1 MMRDFETFDDFQ
13 DAIEDWAFE
22 RGLIEQSTVEAQL
35 LKLVEE
41 TAELITAIRKRDRL
55 ATQDSIGDIQTVL
68 AVICV
73 KLDCY
78 LSVCASHAY
87 NEIKDRKGRMVD
99 GQFVKEV
106 AE

>member
-1 MMRDFETFDDFQ
+1 MKDFEAFDDFQ
-13 DAIEDWAFE
+13 DAIEDWANE
-22 RGLIEQSTVEAQL
+22 RKLIQQSTVEAQL

-41 TAELITAIRKRDRL
+41 TAELITAIRKSDRL

-78 LSVCASHAY
+78 LSVCASAAF
-87 NEIKDRKGRMVD
+87 NEIKDRKGKMVD

>member
-1 MMRDFETFDDFQ
+1 MKDFSMFDDFQ
-13 DAIEDWAFE
+13 DAIEDWALE

-78 LSVCASHAY
+78 LSVCASAAFD
-87 NEIKDRKGRMVD
+87 EIKDRRGKMVD

>member
-1 MMRDFETFDDFQ
+1 MKDFSMFDDFQ
-13 DAIEDWAFE
+13 DAIEDWALE

-68 AVICV
+68 AVICI

-78 LSVCASHAY
+78 LSVCASAAY
-87 NEIKDRKGRMVD
+87 HEIKDRKGCMVD

-106 AE
+106 TE

>member
-13 DAIEDWAFE
+13 DAIEDWALE

-41 TAELITAIRKRDRL
+41 TAELIEAIRKRDRVG
-55 ATQDSIGDIQTVL
+55 ASDGIGDCLTVL
-68 AVICV
+68 SVIAI
-73 KLDCY
+73 KLDLH

-87 NEIKDRKGRMVD
+87 HEIKDRKGRMEN

>member
-13 DAIEDWAFE
+13 DAIEDWANE
-22 RGLIEQSTVEAQL
+22 RKLIQQSTVEAQL

-78 LSVCASHAY
+78 LSVCASAAFD
-87 NEIKDRKGRMVD
+87 EIKDRKGRMVD

-106 AE
+106 TE

>member
-13 DAIEDWAFE
+13 DAIEDWANE
-22 RGLIEQSTVEAQL
+22 RKLIQQSTVEAQL

-78 LSVCASHAY
+78 LSVCASAAFE
-87 NEIKDRKGRMVD
+87 EIKDRKGKMVD

>member
-1 MMRDFETFDDFQ
+1 MKDFSMFDDFQ
-13 DAIEDWAFE
+13 DAIEDWALE

-41 TAELITAIRKRDRL
+41 TAELIIAIRKRDRL

-78 LSVCASHAY
+78 LSVCASAAY
-87 NEIKDRKGRMVD
+87 DEIKDRKGRMVD

-106 AE
+106 TE

>member
-1 MMRDFETFDDFQ
+1 MRDFVLFDDFQ
-13 DAIEDWAFE
+13 DAIEDWALE

-78 LSVCASHAY
+78 LSVCASAAFD
-87 NEIKDRKGRMVD
+87 EIKDRKGRMVD

>member
-1 MMRDFETFDDFQ
+1 MRDFETFDDFQ
-13 DAIEDWAFE
+13 DAIRSWAEE
-22 RGLIEQSTVEAQL
+22 RSLIEQSTVEAQL

-55 ATQDSIGDIQTVL
+55 ATQDSIGDIQAVL

-78 LSVCASHAY
+78 LSNCASAAFD
-87 NEIKDRKGRMVD
+87 EIKDRKGKMVD

>member
-1 MMRDFETFDDFQ
+1 MRDFETFDDFQ

-78 LSVCASHAY
+78 LSVCASAAFD
-87 NEIKDRKGRMVD
+87 EIKDRKGRMEN

>member
-1 MMRDFETFDDFQ
+1 MKDFSMFDDFQ
-13 DAIEDWAFE
+13 DAIEDWALE

>member
-1 MMRDFETFDDFQ
+1 MKDFSMFDDFQ
-13 DAIEDWAFE
+13 DAIEDWALE

-68 AVICV
+68 AVICI

-78 LSVCASHAY
+78 LSVCASAAY
-87 NEIKDRKGRMVD
+87 HEIKDRKGRMVD

-106 AE
+106 TE

>member
-1 MMRDFETFDDFQ
+1 MMRDFSMFDDFQ
-13 DAIEDWAFE
+13 DAIEDWALE

-78 LSVCASHAY
+78 LSVCASAAFD
-87 NEIKDRKGRMVD
+87 EIKDRRGKMVD

>member
-1 MMRDFETFDDFQ
+1 MKDFSMFDDFQ
-13 DAIEDWAFE
+13 DAIEDWALE

-78 LSVCASHAY
+78 LSVCASAAY
-87 NEIKDRKGRMVD
+87 HEIKDRKGRMEN

-106 AE
+106 TE

>member
-1 MMRDFETFDDFQ
+1 MKDFSMFDDFQ
-13 DAIEDWAFE
+13 DAIEDWALE

-55 ATQDSIGDIQTVL
+55 ATQDSIGDIQAVL

-78 LSVCASHAY
+78 LSVCASAAY
-87 NEIKDRKGRMVD
+87 DEIKDRKGRMVD

>member
-1 MMRDFETFDDFQ
+1 MKDFSMFDDFQ
-13 DAIEDWAFE
+13 DAIEDWALE
-22 RGLIEQSTVEAQL
+22 RGLIEQSTIEAQL

-78 LSVCASHAY
+78 LSVCASAAY
-87 NEIKDRKGRMVD
+87 HEIKDRKGRMEN

-106 AE
+106 TE